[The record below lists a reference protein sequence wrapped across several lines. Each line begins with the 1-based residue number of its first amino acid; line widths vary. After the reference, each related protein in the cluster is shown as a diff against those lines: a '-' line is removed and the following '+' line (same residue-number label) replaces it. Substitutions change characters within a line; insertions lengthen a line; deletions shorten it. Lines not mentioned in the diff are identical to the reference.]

1 MDGADFFK
9 KFLEDIA
16 GAEKSVT
23 IISPFISKKA
33 VLEII
38 DKLPKHIQLLFVTLP
53 PGLDYLT
60 GAVEPEAIEILSKNG
75 FTIKVFPNIHAK
87 LYIVDEKICYIGSA
101 NCTARGMG
109 LIEDCNKEFM
119 TKVDMQDEDF
129 SLIYNE
135 CINKSSLLLISDGW
149 LNRYIP
155 DYQELQSRYKHL
167 IHELQEKI
175 NQFQSNNRYSNNLRN
190 DNPTEIEADSDRDHQ
205 VDQYEKFLAGLK
217 EANIISSYVHQKNG
231 YGKQTY
237 MVDDKHMIKVFFSKG
252 QEPTKLFEK
261 NYRFA
266 ISKAGVEDIKSNKI
280 HSIVFVL
287 GEEQQFVSLPRTFLE
302 STFFPKN
309 T

>member
-16 GAEKSVT
+16 GAEKPVT

-38 DKLPKHIQLLFVTLP
+38 DKLPKHILFVTLP

-101 NCTARGMG
+101 NCTARGMS

-129 SLIYNE
+129 SL
-135 CINKSSLLLISDGW
+135 L
-149 LNRYIP
+149 
-155 DYQELQSRYKHL
+155 
-167 IHELQEKI
+167 
-175 NQFQSNNRYSNNLRN
+175 
-190 DNPTEIEADSDRDHQ
+190 
-205 VDQYEKFLAGLK
+205 
-217 EANIISSYVHQKNG
+217 
-231 YGKQTY
+231 
-237 MVDDKHMIKVFFSKG
+237 
-252 QEPTKLFEK
+252 
-261 NYRFA
+261 
-266 ISKAGVEDIKSNKI
+266 
-280 HSIVFVL
+280 
-287 GEEQQFVSLPRTFLE
+287 
-302 STFFPKN
+302 
-309 T
+309 